1 MAGRIWGTLTL
12 TFVIA
17 GCVAIP
23 TPLSD
28 QVIAVS
34 QVDQSNTDLEIGIA
48 IQVPT
53 TSVPVQGGDTTTLAW
68 SDIAKEAGTTVRL
81 QAQRVASIGSTV
93 SGYGFT
99 GPVINLIGDGTPG
112 SGRDAVADGQNDAFD
127 WDTTGVRVGS
137 YLITAIIESPDGMS
151 QTAVSADLERNTEG
165 LIVISTTLPAP
176 TLAFTNPG
184 NTDATATSPTVFPIK
199 WTDNGTANPDAGI
212 VLMLDPDS
220 NHNNG
225 NEIGIGR
232 DVLSNDG
239 NSGEFDFNYVDERG
253 DAVPTGTYSVVARLD
268 DNVHDIVTVSSIGKL
283 NVIN

>member
-1 MAGRIWGTLTL
+1 
-12 TFVIA
+12 
-17 GCVAIP
+17 
-23 TPLSD
+23 
-28 QVIAVS
+28 
-34 QVDQSNTDLEIGIA
+34 
-48 IQVPT
+48 
-53 TSVPVQGGDTTTLAW
+53 
-68 SDIAKEAGTTVRL
+68 
-81 QAQRVASIGSTV
+81 
-93 SGYGFT
+93 
-99 GPVINLIGDGTPG
+99 
-112 SGRDAVADGQNDAFD
+112 
-127 WDTTGVRVGS
+127 
-137 YLITAIIESPDGMS
+137 MS

-225 NEIGIGR
+225 NEIVIVLDPDSNHNNGNEIVIGR

-268 DNVHDIVTVSSIGKL
+268 DNVHDVVTVSSIGKL
-283 NVIN
+283 NVVN